1 LRQLRRW
8 TLCGRPRGLGLV
20 EPMQEI
26 VQDHFMLALSGPEQ
40 PIDVHVNK
48 ALSQFIHRHPEMPL
62 LFQPSQLRTY
72 GGEAR

>member
-1 LRQLRRW
+1 
-8 TLCGRPRGLGLV
+8 
-20 EPMQEI
+20 MQEI